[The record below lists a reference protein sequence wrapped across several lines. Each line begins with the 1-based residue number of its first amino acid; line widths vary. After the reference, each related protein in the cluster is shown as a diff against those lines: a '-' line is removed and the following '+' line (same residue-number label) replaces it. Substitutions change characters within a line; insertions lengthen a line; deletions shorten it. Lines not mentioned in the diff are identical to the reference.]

1 MHLIELHLLLNDDFI
16 HRYIESTGSF
26 RSPIMIDTVL
36 ETVIDKATNSLKKE
50 AKAATTKAATIS
62 KERKAKTSLN

>member
-1 MHLIELHLLLNDDFI
+1 
-16 HRYIESTGSF
+16 
-26 RSPIMIDTVL
+26 MIDTVL

-50 AKAATTKAATIS
+50 AKAATIS